1 MDEKNFMEMIITER
15 MGMHCEKFKEDY
27 PPTPEQLEEAE
38 KASIAHDKVFSVLD
52 AEHRKLLEFCEDA
65 GFESSSRENEYY
77 YRAGIKD
84 GVNLDRLV
92 KQMKSID

>member
-27 PPTPEQLEEAE
+27 PSTPEQLEEAE
-38 KASIAHDKVFSVLD
+38 KASTAHDKVFSVLD
-52 AEHRKLLEFCEDA
+52 AEHRKLLEFCEDV
-65 GFESSSRENEYY
+65 EIEESSRENKYY

-84 GVNLDRLV
+84 GVDLDRLV
-92 KQMKSID
+92 KQMKSTD

>member
-1 MDEKNFMEMIITER
+1 MDEKDFMELLITER

-38 KASIAHDKVFSVLD
+38 KANIAHDKVFSILD
-52 AEHRKLLEFCEDA
+52 TEHRKLLEFCEDA

-92 KQMKSID
+92 KQMKSTD

>member
-1 MDEKNFMEMIITER
+1 MNEKDFMELLITER

-27 PPTPEQLEEAE
+27 PPTPEQLEEAA

-52 AEHRKLLEFCEDA
+52 AEHRKLLEFCEDVNID
-65 GFESSSRENEYY
+65 GSSRENEYY

-84 GVNLDRLV
+84 GVNLDYLV
-92 KQMKSID
+92 KQMKSTD

>member
-1 MDEKNFMEMIITER
+1 MDEKDFMELLITER

-27 PPTPEQLEEAE
+27 PPTPEQLETAE
-38 KASIAHDKVFSVLD
+38 KANIAHDKVFSILD
-52 AEHRKLLEFCEDA
+52 TEHRKLLEFCEDA

-92 KQMKSID
+92 KQMKSTD

>member
-1 MDEKNFMEMIITER
+1 MNEKDFMELLITER

-77 YRAGIKD
+77 SRAGIKD

>member
-1 MDEKNFMEMIITER
+1 MNEKDSMELLITER

-27 PPTPEQLEEAE
+27 PPTPEQLEQSE
-38 KASIAHDKVFSVLD
+38 KSSIAHDKVFSVLD
-52 AEHRKLLEFCEDA
+52 AEHRKLLEFCEDVEIE
-65 GFESSSRENEYY
+65 GSSRENKYY

-92 KQMKSID
+92 KQMKSTD

>member
-1 MDEKNFMEMIITER
+1 MNEKDFMEMIITER

-27 PPTPEQLEEAE
+27 PPTLEQLEEAE

-92 KQMKSID
+92 KQMKSTD

>member
-1 MDEKNFMEMIITER
+1 MDEKDFMELIITER

-27 PPTPEQLEEAE
+27 PPAPEQLEEAE
-38 KASIAHDKVFSVLD
+38 KASIVHNKVFSVLD
-52 AEHRKLLEFCEDA
+52 AEHRKLLEFCEDVS
-65 GFESSSRENEYY
+65 FESSSRENEYY

-92 KQMKSID
+92 KQMKSTD